1 MSLTLHSVD
10 RAPDGETE
18 RLTTPSG
25 AARSQSARPIA
36 NKWPVTICNDPVRVP
51 GMGIIGRVCGRTV
64 QTLDHESDLNVLD
77 ANGAIHRN
85 IPARLAE
92 RIDEADCPV
101 PRFEPRS
108 LP

>member
-1 MSLTLHSVD
+1 MSLTLRSID
-10 RAPDGETE
+10 RAPDGETA

-36 NKWPVTICNDPVRVP
+36 NKRPVTICNDPVRVP

-64 QTLDHESDLNVLD
+64 QTLDYESNLSVLD
-77 ANGAIHRN
+77 AEGAIHRN

-92 RIDEADCPV
+92 RIAEEECPV
-101 PRFEPRS
+101 PRFETRS